1 LAQSRSTNTKQTLAY
16 SLHEVARILGE
27 GKLVEEE
34 LVPVFEEMIQ
44 VIPSDSSHY
53 FPVVIIF
60 NRSGSGGCA
69 DGNHKIFGAF
79 SGNAS

>member
-1 LAQSRSTNTKQTLAY
+1 MNIKQTLAY

-44 VIPSDSSHY
+44 VRRRCVATAH
-53 FPVVIIF
+53 VIF
-60 NRSGSGGCA
+60 ALRRTKKQCRWG
-69 DGNHKIFGAF
+69 
-79 SGNAS
+79 